1 VPEYYRGSSTA
12 VGGAM
17 AMRWNKPG
25 EVEYS
30 GVAVAGAGDAAMGL
44 PPAYSMTCGAQDR
57 TGPAVS
63 DWMKAGERGEWGG
76 MAGRGTW
83 QWLANAREPPSVE
96 SGGTV

>member
-17 AMRWNKPG
+17 AMRWNRPG

-44 PPAYSMTCGAQDR
+44 PPA
-57 TGPAVS
+57 
-63 DWMKAGERGEWGG
+63 
-76 MAGRGTW
+76 
-83 QWLANAREPPSVE
+83 N
-96 SGGTV
+96 